1 MADASTAA
9 RRRVLLVED
18 DASIARFID
27 MALEDLGLELT
38 LCADVEA
45 ALASLRHQPVRLII
59 TDLMLPGLSGYDFLD
74 RLHAEPALCGDAKVV
89 IFSAGLGTES
99 PARLEGRSV
108 WRTLRKPA
116 SVAQLQACVQDALAD
131 EGAALLPSAG
141 AGAAQDEAA
150 PSECSDV
157 DAIAAYFGGDAAL
170 FRAYRGKCLAQF
182 PHDLAA
188 GDSALHA
195 ADLGALQRLSHSLAT
210 VFRTLGWAGDSAVAK
225 QLEAFAAAGDASASA
240 VEWGRLRSRLAG
252 AARS

>member
-1 MADASTAA
+1 MGDAFTAA
-9 RRRVLLVED
+9 GRRVLLVED

-45 ALASLRHQPVRLII
+45 ALASLRHQPARLII

-89 IFSAGLGTES
+89 IFSAGLGTET
-99 PARLEGRSV
+99 PARLDGRSV

-116 SVAQLQACVQDALAD
+116 SVAQLRACVQDALDD
-131 EGAALLPSAG
+131 EGAAQPPS

-150 PSECSDV
+150 PSECLDGE
-157 DAIAAYFGGDAAL
+157 AIAAYFGGDAAL
-170 FRAYRGKCLAQF
+170 FRAYRAKCLAQF

-188 GDSALHA
+188 GDAALQA
-195 ADLGALQRLSHSLAT
+195 AELAALQRLSHSLAT

-252 AARS
+252 ADGRCT